1 MKFIMSFL
9 VWLIPVISY
18 FSYIACYLFHTYYL
32 DERERGN
39 EQYRQACDQKLNLI
53 EMIFNRIR
61 LASGLCSILLIGFW
75 TVQILLHTQSVFA
88 QSIPDEDIEIVSFP
102 EDEDAEISRMFSREI
117 SSSKPKEEP
126 ETDSADPLFSHLRG
140 KPLKQYRREF
150 AGLYLSNKGISNM
163 SFSQLPEEQSAAV
176 RAYSEEIEKL
186 QEGKKNRKL
195 TEEESVREYQL
206 YTSINGICR
215 AAENVFQAARAAED
229 VFWAHH
235 SSLVC
240 DYHVLLEYA
249 SYSIGGFQ
257 LFYAHENHMVGG
269 EEKREVM
276 PEELYYRNG
285 KVYNTLSDHGQNI
298 EDEDHFMK
306 CAYCC
311 FRNVTV
317 EGSAPNEW
325 SLLGYCY
332 LCETILHMLSLLDY
346 TVPSEDYNALLEEA
360 RTAYENASNIYD
372 RRESVTSSVLRTEEG
387 ELYKVEDQIG
397 TRLDDIRKELNRYED
412 PRLAQSTNLAAQP

>member
-1 MKFIMSFL
+1 MKFILSILVFL
-9 VWLIPVISY
+9 MPVTNYLVCCLIY
-18 FSYIACYLFHTYYL
+18 DFYLTERDPKRGPDRLPYDRKL
-32 DERERGN
+32 DLI
-39 EQYRQACDQKLNLI
+39 KLI
-53 EMIFNRIR
+53 YNRIR
-61 LASGLCSILLIGFW
+61 LVSGLGVFFLTGFW

-88 QSIPDEDIEIVSFP
+88 QSIPDEDIEIVFFP

-117 SSSKPKEEP
+117 SSPKPKEEP
-126 ETDSADPLFSHLRG
+126 ETDSTDPLFSHLRG